1 MAFLT
6 TTSLV
11 NHKIPNIARLRVG
24 VVTTWFALLPFG
36 VLYSDV
42 EDHISARH
50 WCQEVKSGASM
61 LSWEISSG
69 FKLKDWLLL
78 ASNTLI

>member
-1 MAFLT
+1 
-6 TTSLV
+6 
-11 NHKIPNIARLRVG
+11 
-24 VVTTWFALLPFG
+24 
-36 VLYSDV
+36 V